1 MPPESA
7 SASASAPATIAMP
20 MAAMLAHWQGHRR
33 LTRRIIEAFPEQELF
48 NYSVG
53 GMRPF
58 SAMAIEMIG
67 MGAGIQGIATGEW
80 PSLDTLPQHAKEGAP
95 TTKAELLRL
104 WDEMTEKINA
114 TWPRIAPSRFNEID
128 KAFGQWEGR
137 VLDLFLYFVENEIH
151 HRGEGYV
158 YLRSL
163 GIAPHPF
170 YDRE

>member
-1 MPPESA
+1 
-7 SASASAPATIAMP
+7 
-20 MAAMLAHWQGHRR
+20 MLAHWQGHRR

-48 NYSVG
+48 TYAVG

-67 MGAGIQGIATGEW
+67 MCSAGIQGVATRDW
-80 PSLDTLPQHAKEGAP
+80 PSITTLPQHAKEGVPA
-95 TTKAELLRL
+95 TKADLLAM
-104 WDEMTEKINA
+104 WDATTETINA
-114 TWPRIAPSRFNEID
+114 AWPRIPAGRFEEMD
-128 KAFGQWEGR
+128 KAFGQYEGR
-137 VLDLFLYFVENEIH
+137 VLDLFLYFIENEIH

-170 YDRE
+170 YDRA